1 MDDLLKSVYS
11 NSQAIAL
18 YRNWT
23 ELLKRGGFRL
33 AKWISDSKE
42 VIKNIP
48 DSDVCKSVLNVRD
61 SNYSSCQRVLGIQ
74 WKFKTDVFR
83 FNITVK
89 QKPFTSR
96 RLLSVIS
103 TLFDPLGFAAPVSL
117 KAKLLLLESCS
128 KRLGWDE
135 EIDKADS
142 QRWRTWLEE
151 LPKLESI
158 QLPVVVC
165 C

>member
-42 VIKNIP
+42 VIKNTP

-89 QKPFTSR
+89 QKPFTRR

-103 TLFDPLGFAAPVSL
+103 TLFDPLGFAAPVIL
-117 KAKLLLLESCS
+117 K
-128 KRLGWDE
+128 
-135 EIDKADS
+135 
-142 QRWRTWLEE
+142 
-151 LPKLESI
+151 
-158 QLPVVVC
+158 VVVIGMVQQETRLE
-165 C
+165 